1 MNKHPKN
8 MSAVSQITEDII
20 IKSEENQ
27 EEREEQDTSL
37 ILDNQY
43 IFIQLPS
50 GNIKVVKLQK
60 DT

>member
-1 MNKHPKN
+1 

>member
-1 MNKHPKN
+1 
-8 MSAVSQITEDII
+8 MSVENRITEKDDTV
-20 IKSEENQ
+20 IKCEENQ
-27 EEREEQDTSL
+27 ELEDQDTSL

-43 IFIQLPS
+43 VFVQLPS

>member
-1 MNKHPKN
+1 
-8 MSAVSQITEDII
+8 MSAISRITEKDTI
-20 IKSEENQ
+20 IKSEE
-27 EEREEQDTSL
+27 EVSEEQDTSL